1 MIGPF
6 GRQGPAG
13 TLRQHCPQMTQRP
26 CRWQAGLTLLS
37 PRTCPTRTSLRL
49 IRNWPQ
55 LSAPAGTIWSLAK
68 GRGWTCLWGQRSQTN
83 AFAFVVS
90 CHSASRK
97 EATIDMEG
105 GNTNGT
111 EYTAEKKWFEKV
123 MSRRET
129 REKISFFSKMNEW
142 DFLYCAQVIE
152 DLHCIGLGRRNTGSV
167 GLCVDRKTSELTQ
180 KNATITTTDTDTN

>member
-1 MIGPF
+1 MAGRAHPPF
-6 GRQGPAG
+6 PPHLPNANFIK
-13 TLRQHCPQMTQRP
+13 TDTKLTATQCASRHD
-26 CRWQAGLTLLS
+26 
-37 PRTCPTRTSLRL
+37 L
-49 IRNWPQ
+49 IF
-55 LSAPAGTIWSLAK
+55 GK
-68 GRGWTCLWGQRSQTN
+68 GKGWTCLWGQRSQTN

-90 CHSASRK
+90 CHSASIK